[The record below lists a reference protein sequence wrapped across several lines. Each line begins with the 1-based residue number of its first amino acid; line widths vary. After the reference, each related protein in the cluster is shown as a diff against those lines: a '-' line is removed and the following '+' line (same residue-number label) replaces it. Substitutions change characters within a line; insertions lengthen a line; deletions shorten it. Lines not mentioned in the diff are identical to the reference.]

1 MWIFVL
7 IATQYLLDL
16 LLSMRTF
23 CMRRAK
29 WYMISLLA
37 MGVPIIDGASLR
49 QFCTVG
55 LNISSKVSPDL
66 RLRHFVDQKS
76 GPFYILILH
85 CRRLLEHDTWHLVWW
100 VFHQFLFH
108 TDNCQCRCNLSQ
120 NWPQFQVQLTL
131 GHAGI
136 PHREL
141 SNICIPPPICGNT
154 NNLQKLGQYL
164 YLCLNNGH
172 WARSNG

>member
-1 MWIFVL
+1 MQFWLKSSYFRIFVWYEAHFAMWLLLL
-7 IATQYLLDL
+7 IASQYMPDL

-23 CMRRAK
+23 CMRREK

-55 LNISSKVSPDL
+55 LNISSKVSRDL

-76 GPFYILILH
+76 GPFYVLILH
-85 CRRLLEHDTWHLVWW
+85 CRRLLEHDIWHLVWW

-108 TDNCQCRCNLSQ
+108 SDNCQCPL
-120 NWPQFQVQLTL
+120 QFVLKL
-131 GHAGI
+131 A
-136 PHREL
+136 
-141 SNICIPPPICGNT
+141 PISSPIDAWSCRHST
-154 NNLQKLGQYL
+154 QKTIQYAFHPFL
-164 YLCLNNGH
+164 EIQII
-172 WARSNG
+172 S